1 MDWLAPNS
9 NKHAGL
15 KAVYWD
21 KHMRTNS
28 FTIPK
33 NQVLKC
39 SVATGSS
46 MDGSFME
53 TPIADTRCNVVP

>member
-15 KAVYWD
+15 KVVYWD
-21 KHMRTNS
+21 KYMRTNS

-39 SVATGSS
+39 SANTVGSI
-46 MDGSFME
+46 DGSFME
-53 TPIADTRCNVVP
+53 ICFADTKCYVVP